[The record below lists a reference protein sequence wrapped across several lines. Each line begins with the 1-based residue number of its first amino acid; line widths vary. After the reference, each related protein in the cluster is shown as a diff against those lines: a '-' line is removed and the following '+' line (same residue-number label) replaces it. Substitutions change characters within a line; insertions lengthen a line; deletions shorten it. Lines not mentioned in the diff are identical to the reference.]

1 MQAVLHRDVFKST
14 IYTYRT
20 YDLFIVRIFIFI
32 VSYLFIDHV
41 FIQWITH
48 FSVKI
53 KEVMEWIGIKTDND
67 LKMFWVIFFI
77 FQSTH
82 ELIIMQ

>member
-1 MQAVLHRDVFKST
+1 MHAVLHSDVFKST

-20 YDLFIVRIFIFI
+20 YDLFIFI
-32 VSYLFIDHV
+32 VSYLFIDYV

-67 LKMFWVIFFI
+67 LNMFGLFFL
-77 FQSTH
+77 FFRV
-82 ELIIMQ
+82 LMN